1 MFKFCYGLILLILC
15 SFICCKTYSST
26 ELADDPITRNSNVRL
41 TISSNFLTHI
51 SSSLKIED
59 EEDLTIQENLMSF
72 SRTLKCILKDE
83 CDDENLVSVFKAQAC
98 LVNDDLK
105 KIFDKEK
112 FGIRAHEIVQSIMS
126 EFDTFYVE
134 CSLIEDLIHLKDKVE
149 KKIAPLAVNEFLSIN
164 KDITQSSIKCTDCGY
179 GYFKPK
185 KTLLKKSVLECRLC
199 HHSQSPTNTVRVF
212 QIVELS
218 PIDEVTELLSK
229 ISLGE
234 SYKSEYTPEKLQAL
248 VSVLGKTY
256 TKKKIGEMAGYS
268 QSYSSTGQ
276 AFDSMVSFRCRK
288 SQERW
293 FNIQKALM
301 DNQHKEEEKIS

>member
-1 MFKFCYGLILLILC
+1 MC

-26 ELADDPITRNSNVRL
+26 ELADDPITRNSHVRL

-51 SSSLKIED
+51 LSALKIED

-72 SRTLKCILKDE
+72 NRTLKRVLKDE
-83 CDDENLVSVFKAQAC
+83 CNDENLVSVFKAQAF

-105 KIFDKEK
+105 NIFDKEK
-112 FGIRAHEIVQSIMS
+112 YGIKAHEIVHSIMS
-126 EFDTFYVE
+126 QFNSFYIE
-134 CSLIEDLIHLKDKVE
+134 CYLIEDLIHLKSKVVE
-149 KKIAPLAVNEFLSIN
+149 KIAPLAVIEFLAIN
-164 KDITQSSIKCTDCGY
+164 KDITQSRIKCTNCGY

-248 VSVLGKTY
+248 ASVLRETY

-268 QSYSSTGQ
+268 QSYASTGE
-276 AFDSMVSFRCRK
+276 AFDSMVSLRCRK
-288 SQERW
+288 PQERW
-293 FNIQKALM
+293 FNIHRALI
-301 DNQHKEEEKIS
+301 DIQHGKKEVKIS